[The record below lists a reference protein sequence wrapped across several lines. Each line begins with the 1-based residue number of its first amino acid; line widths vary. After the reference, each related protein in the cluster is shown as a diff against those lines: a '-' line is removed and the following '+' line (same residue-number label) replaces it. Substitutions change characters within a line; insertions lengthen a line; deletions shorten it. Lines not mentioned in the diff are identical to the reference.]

1 MSITSPRYYVNA
13 QTQATPIN
21 IVTGTDALTGGT
33 ISRVDRGSGV
43 MVFRCSGA
51 NSTAS
56 YTALTTNSN
65 GVWEPPDLP
74 IVFAVRA
81 VVQAVPSGSFQRFI
95 SFCIGNDNENGFTLR
110 KNGADNA
117 QQLRN
122 YLDGDL
128 QAIGNPW
135 GGGVLTTVVVRL
147 VPAVGGADHADV
159 WIETVGRSGS
169 APDFTSPGTTY
180 TEYRMLLDSCVV
192 SPGTG
197 TFDIARLALYAPE
210 ALSDA
215 DCAALA
221 DDFDGTISPSGI
233 GNATSINGISAAL
246 ISAINGIAK
255 ASIASRNGV

>member
-1 MSITSPRYYVNA
+1 MSITTPRYYVNA
-13 QTQATPIN
+13 QTQTTPIN

-56 YTALTTNSN
+56 YTALTTNSD
-65 GVWEPPDLP
+65 GLWESPDLP

-81 VVQAVPSGSFQRFI
+81 VVQAVPSDSFQRFV
-95 SFCIGNDNENGFTLR
+95 SFCIANDNENGFTLA

-117 QQLRN
+117 QRLRN
-122 YLDGDL
+122 YLGGDV

-147 VPAVGGADHADV
+147 VPAAGADHADI

-169 APDFTSPGTTY
+169 TPDFTSPGAVY
-180 TEYRMLLDSCVV
+180 TEYRQLLDSCVV

>member
-1 MSITSPRYYVNA
+1 MSITTPRYYVNA

-43 MVFRCSGA
+43 MVFRFSGA

-56 YTALTTNSN
+56 YTALTTNSD

-74 IVFAVRA
+74 IVFAVRG
-81 VVQAVPSGSFQRFI
+81 VIQADASGAFQRWI
-95 SFCIGNDNENGFTLR
+95 SYCISADNENGFSLR

-122 YLDGDL
+122 YLNGDTV
-128 QAIGNPW
+128 AIGNPW

-147 VPAVGGADHADV
+147 VPAAGADHADV

-221 DDFDGTISPSGI
+221 DNFDATISPSG
-233 GNATSINGISAAL
+233 GGGPL
-246 ISAINGIAK
+246 LGGPVR
-255 ASIASRNGV
+255 SRLTEGRLVA